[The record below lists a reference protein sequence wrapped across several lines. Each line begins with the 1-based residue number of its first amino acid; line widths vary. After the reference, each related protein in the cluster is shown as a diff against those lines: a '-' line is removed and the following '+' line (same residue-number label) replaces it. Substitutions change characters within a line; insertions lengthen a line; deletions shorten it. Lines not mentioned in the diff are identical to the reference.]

1 MSYQYHS
8 VYLLYWCFSLIII
21 VRIDHWELCERS
33 ETCAKSLLCEMTGYG
48 FFIYWGT
55 EGGEWEW
62 WVGEE
67 QRFFKAFCIDHK
79 VCFLFW
85 FTIINYIL
93 NIRKIPS
100 AFCFDSKYL
109 KAKCFWLQIKLKH
122 FYSKRSPRRS
132 SSKSPFVNASQQ
144 SNIRKVLTE
153 EWVHCQLKLII
164 NPFHCTCI
172 SLYK

>member
-1 MSYQYHS
+1 M
-8 VYLLYWCFSLIII
+8 
-21 VRIDHWELCERS
+21 CERS

-55 EGGEWEW
+55 EGGEGRGGEWEWEW

>member
-1 MSYQYHS
+1 MFTFSPLDLIESDMWRWNVLS
-8 VYLLYWCFSLIII
+8 VSLSIPFILMFLTYNYCAKWSPRI
-21 VRIDHWELCERS
+21 VR
-33 ETCAKSLLCEMTGYG
+33 
-48 FFIYWGT
+48 T
-55 EGGEWEW
+55 EGRGGEW

>member
-1 MSYQYHS
+1 M
-8 VYLLYWCFSLIII
+8 C
-21 VRIDHWELCERS
+21 ELTTKNCANGS
-33 ETCAKSLLCEMTGYG
+33 KLVLKVFCAKWPVTVSL
-48 FFIYWGT
+48 FIGVQR
-55 EGGEWEW
+55 EGRGGEWEW